1 MLLIPPCFWNYIFL
15 SYIQIDFDKRLELPI
30 APNMFAYIDSTSCQI
45 ERPSDKLIQGE
56 LYDGKHKFHS
66 LKYEC
71 CVRSDGLFVWRSS
84 PFPGKMHDIRV
95 FNESGLLDKI
105 RAGEMLIGGQR
116 VCWPRVYH
124 HSIQRQEYFW
134 RWETFQSS
142 YWKCSSNHRTFFW
155 KAQNF
160 QHTESSFQKQLR
172 WSSALFW
179 DMC

>member
-1 MLLIPPCFWNYIFL
+1 
-15 SYIQIDFDKRLELPI
+15 
-30 APNMFAYIDSTSCQI
+30 MFAYIDSTSCQI

-105 RAGEMLIGGQR
+105 RAGEMLIGDKGYAGHESIITPYKGRNISEDEKHFNR
-116 VCWPRVYH
+116 VIGSARVIIE
-124 HSIQRQEYFW
+124 HSFGRLKNFNILNHPFRNNLDDHQLFFEICVNLTNINIMFSPM
-134 RWETFQSS
+134 FQ
-142 YWKCSSNHRTFFW
+142 
-155 KAQNF
+155 
-160 QHTESSFQKQLR
+160 
-172 WSSALFW
+172 
-179 DMC
+179 